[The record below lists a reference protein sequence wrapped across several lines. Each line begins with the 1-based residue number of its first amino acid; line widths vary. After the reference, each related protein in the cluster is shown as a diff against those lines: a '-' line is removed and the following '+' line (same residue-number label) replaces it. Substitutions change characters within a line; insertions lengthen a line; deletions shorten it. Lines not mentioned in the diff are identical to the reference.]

1 MYKLRTMTADAEE
14 SLSEI
19 VRLEDLR
26 EPMFKLPNDP
36 RVTRVGRLLR
46 RWPIATMSVL
56 AVTVVPTVLQFPV
69 PAVRLALWR
78 DPAARFR
85 PRVAPPAG
93 WRHRG

>member
-1 MYKLRTMTADAEE
+1 MKPVASAGPGPAV
-14 SLSEI
+14 SLGQVI
-19 VRLEDLR
+19 
-26 EPMFKLPNDP
+26 
-36 RVTRVGRLLR
+36 GRLPR
-46 RWPIATMSVL
+46 RWPIATVSVL
-56 AVTVVPTVLQFPV
+56 AVTFVPKVLQFPV

>member
-1 MYKLRTMTADAEE
+1 MLAATTAGRCGAILKAMSNLPTGPTADQTAA
-14 SLSEI
+14 
-19 VRLEDLR
+19 VRR
-26 EPMFKLPNDP
+26 PGSANGSS
-36 RVTRVGRLLR
+36 TIR

-69 PAVRLALWR
+69 PAVRLVLWR

>member
-1 MYKLRTMTADAEE
+1 MKPVASAGSGPAV
-14 SLSEI
+14 SLGQVI
-19 VRLEDLR
+19 
-26 EPMFKLPNDP
+26 
-36 RVTRVGRLLR
+36 GRLLR